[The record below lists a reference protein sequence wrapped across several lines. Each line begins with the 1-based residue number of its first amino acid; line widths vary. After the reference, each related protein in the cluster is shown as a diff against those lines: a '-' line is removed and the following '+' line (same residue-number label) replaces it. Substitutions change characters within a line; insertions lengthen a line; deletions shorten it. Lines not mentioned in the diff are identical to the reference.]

1 MAIMD
6 ITVDMCVIK
15 LARKERISPQL
26 SEILDEID
34 IPSFHEY
41 MLPPNTP
48 VELHYRDFDE
58 YWLFREGIPTVTL
71 RHPDGT
77 KKVYQLDP
85 GELVAAPK
93 RIEHTLHADHTFK
106 YFQFSG
112 IKRPGIRPRHLVR
125 GMSTAHTNRAL
136 R

>member
-71 RHPDGT
+71 KTPRWDKEGLSIRSRRARSRPQEDR
-77 KKVYQLDP
+77 
-85 GELVAAPK
+85 A
-93 RIEHTLHADHTFK
+93 HASCRS
-106 YFQFSG
+106 YVQIFSVFG
-112 IKRPGIRPRHLVR
+112 NQTPRHQTPSSGQRNVNCSY
-125 GMSTAHTNRAL
+125 G
-136 R
+136 